1 MVKFKFDL
9 MPSTFWRFLI
19 NFMKIGYQRK
29 DYKVV
34 TWNCFT
40 QRYNG
45 NSRLHNYN
53 RNSHVHNALLK
64 IPPPWLQQTS
74 TCIISMKIVTHIFVA
89 KTFTCINVAEISN
102 YVIATE
108 TVTCIIATEPQ
119 NLHNC
124 NRCWHQCNCYR
135 KCQLHSSNRNCHQQN
150 WLQKLSLVE
159 MVPVRDPF
167 GYNKEIYRMSEN
179 QV

>member
-53 RNSHVHNALLK
+53 RNSRVHNALLK

-102 YVIATE
+102 CVIATDVGTCVIAIE
-108 TVTCIIATEPQ
+108 SVSCIVFDFCCRLLVIIKIFIEWVTTKFKA
-119 NLHNC
+119 
-124 NRCWHQCNCYR
+124 
-135 KCQLHSSNRNCHQQN
+135 K
-150 WLQKLSLVE
+150 
-159 MVPVRDPF
+159 
-167 GYNKEIYRMSEN
+167 
-179 QV
+179 